1 MCAMKLE
8 FDLAKNEV
16 NLVKHGVPLVQA
28 EHLDWDTLVGIPDN
42 RRDSGELRIIGYAL
56 MGERLHCVVFADRNG
71 VRRIISL
78 RKANGRE
85 VNLYAQNN

>member
-1 MCAMKLE
+1 MKLE

-28 EHLDWDTLVGIPDN
+28 EHLDWDALVGIPDN
-42 RRDSGELRIIGYAL
+42 RRDYGELRIIGYAL
-56 MGERLHCVVFADRNG
+56 IGERLHCVVFADRNG

-78 RKANGRE
+78 RKANDRE